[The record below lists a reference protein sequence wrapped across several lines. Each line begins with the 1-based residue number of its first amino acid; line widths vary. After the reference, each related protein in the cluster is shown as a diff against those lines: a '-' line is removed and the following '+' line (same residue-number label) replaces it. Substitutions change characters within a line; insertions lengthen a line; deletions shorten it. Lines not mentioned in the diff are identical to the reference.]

1 MKAFVQ
7 VYIKGCA
14 RCQES
19 KVVMHPNKPLL
30 QPIMPQL
37 PVWPFLT
44 IAMDFIVKLL
54 LSQGY
59 DSILTI
65 MDHDCTKAVIILPYK
80 KEMDFLGFA
89 KLYLK
94 NMFPF
99 VGILQW
105 VILDRDPWFTSK
117 IFQELCALLG
127 IKQNVVSTY
136 HPQMDGQSEKTN
148 QHMETVLR
156 IFSSF

>member
-1 MKAFVQ
+1 
-7 VYIKGCA
+7 
-14 RCQES
+14 
-19 KVVMHPNKPLL
+19 
-30 QPIMPQL
+30 
-37 PVWPFLT
+37 
-44 IAMDFIVKLL
+44 MDFIVKLL

-105 VILDRDPWFTSK
+105 VILDRDP
-117 IFQELCALLG
+117 
-127 IKQNVVSTY
+127 
-136 HPQMDGQSEKTN
+136 
-148 QHMETVLR
+148 
-156 IFSSF
+156 